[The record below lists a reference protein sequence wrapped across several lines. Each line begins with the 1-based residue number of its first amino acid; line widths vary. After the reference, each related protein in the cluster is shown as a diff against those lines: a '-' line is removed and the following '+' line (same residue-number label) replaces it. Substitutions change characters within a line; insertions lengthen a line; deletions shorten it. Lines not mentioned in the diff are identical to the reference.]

1 MAAFPEQV
9 PQRTLSAA
17 NPVGRSARCLRHEP
31 TLPVSRVVSEVR
43 HAEEEIPPDGDG
55 DRHDHQ
61 DTAHGCAHDQIR
73 SERLRSVRLHRSGS
87 VSLKKAREEE
97 QREGG
102 REHEV
107 DHQIGNG

>member
-1 MAAFPEQV
+1 MLKKKYHQTVMATVTTIKTPHTVV
-9 PQRTLSAA
+9 PT
-17 NPVGRSARCLRHEP
+17 
-31 TLPVSRVVSEVR
+31 
-43 HAEEEIPPDGDG
+43 
-55 DRHDHQ
+55 
-61 DTAHGCAHDQIR
+61 IR